1 MKWDRMAVKD
11 FIGNNWPAIT
21 ITVTATAI
29 VVAAVVM
36 LRNVPPDKIVIATGG
51 QGGAYYKFG
60 NRYRE
65 ELERAGVK
73 VEIRETKGSPDNL
86 AQLHDPKSGVS
97 AALIQGGTVGPD
109 DAKDIETL
117 GTVFYEPLW
126 LFGKRGATGKGLGG
140 LRGKSIAVGP
150 DGSGTQKL
158 VLELLQRHGIDGKVS
173 KLLPLAT
180 GEGRDRLLAGTID
193 AAFMV
198 ASWDAPDIQRLLSE
212 PNIEL
217 SGYPQADAYVAL
229 DPFLHKVV
237 VPRGLRD
244 LAADQPPA
252 DVMLVAPKASLV
264 VRKDLHP
271 AIEFLLLRAA
281 RQIHATPGVFQH
293 AGEFPDDEAVGLP
306 LSDAARRFY
315 KQDLPFLYNYL
326 PYWIAD
332 LIGKAVFLLIPII
345 GVLYPMMRFLP
356 TVYDWT
362 VRHRIRRLYGEL
374 RLLDDELK
382 TAGGRDGV
390 GRITAALERLEE
402 QANGLRV
409 PVAYANQLY
418 DLRQHIG
425 VVRGGLIRQSDKA
438 AEAILSG
445 RRGPEGA
452 PAKSGTPVTAG

>member
-1 MKWDRMAVKD
+1 MAVRD
-11 FIGNNWPAIT
+11 FIRNSWPAIT
-21 ITVTATAI
+21 ICVTATAI
-29 VVAAVVM
+29 AVAGIVM
-36 LRNVPPDKIVIATGG
+36 LRNVPPDKVVIATGG
-51 QGGAYYKFG
+51 QGGAYYRFG

-65 ELERAGVK
+65 ELARAGVK
-73 VEIRETKGSPDNL
+73 AEVRETKGSPENL
-86 AQLHDPKSGVS
+86 ALLHDPKSGVS
-97 AALIQGGTVGPD
+97 AALIQGGIVNDD
-109 DAKDIETL
+109 DAKDLETL

-126 LFGKRGATGKGLGG
+126 LFGKRGITGKGLGG
-140 LRGKSIAVGP
+140 LRGKTVAIGP

-173 KLLPLAT
+173 RLLPLAT
-180 GEGRDRLLAGTID
+180 GEGRDRLLAGTVD
-193 AAFMV
+193 AAFFV
-198 ASWDAPDIQRLLSE
+198 VSWDAPDVQRLLAES
-212 PNIEL
+212 NIEL

-244 LAADQPPA
+244 LAADQPSA
-252 DVMLVAPKASLV
+252 DIVLVAPKASLV

-281 RQIHATPGVFQH
+281 REIHAAPGVFQR
-293 AGEFPDDEAVGLP
+293 AGEFPDEEAVGLP

-345 GVLYPMMRFLP
+345 GLLFPMMRFLP
-356 TVYDWT
+356 TLYDWT
-362 VRHRIRRLYGEL
+362 IRHRIRRLYGEL
-374 RLLDDELK
+374 RVLDDQLK
-382 TAGGRDGV
+382 TVSGRDAIS
-390 GRITAALERLEE
+390 RITTALEHLEE
-402 QANGLRV
+402 QANALKV

-425 VVRGGLIRQSDKA
+425 VVHADLKRQADKA

-445 RRGPEGA
+445 RRSPDAA
-452 PAKSGTPVTAG
+452 PAKSGTPVTAK

>member
-1 MKWDRMAVKD
+1 MAVKD

-21 ITVTATAI
+21 ICVTATAI
-29 VVAAVVM
+29 AIAAVVM

-51 QGGAYYKFG
+51 EGGAYYKFG

-65 ELERAGVK
+65 QLAQVGVK
-73 VEIRETKGSPDNL
+73 AEVRTTNGSPENL
-86 AQLHDPKSGVS
+86 ALLHDPKSGVT
-97 AALIQGGTVGPD
+97 AALVQGGTVGPD
-109 DAKDIETL
+109 DAKDLETL

-126 LFGKRGATGKGLGG
+126 LFGKRGVTGKGLGG
-140 LRGKSIAVGP
+140 LRGKSVAIGP
-150 DGSGTQKL
+150 DNSGTQKL
-158 VLELLQRHGIDGKVS
+158 VLELLKRHGIDGKVS
-173 KLLPLAT
+173 KLLPLTT

-198 ASWDAPDIQRLLSE
+198 ASWEAPDIQRLLAE

-229 DPFLHKVV
+229 DPFLHKVM

-244 LAADQPPA
+244 LAADQPSA
-252 DVMLVAPKASLV
+252 DVVLVAPRASLV

-281 RQIHATPGVFQH
+281 RQIHATAGVFQG
-293 AGEFPDDEAVGLP
+293 ANEFPSDEAAGLP

-345 GVLYPMMRFLP
+345 GVLYPMMRLLP

-374 RLLDDELK
+374 RLLDEQLK
-382 TAGGRDGV
+382 AARGKDVV
-390 GRITAALERLEE
+390 GQINTALEQLEE
-402 QANGLRV
+402 QAYALKV

-425 VVRGGLIRQSDKA
+425 VVRASLNRRADEEAAARRSDGPSATPA
-438 AEAILSG
+438 AATEP
-445 RRGPEGA
+445 RGHIA
-452 PAKSGTPVTAG
+452 PVE